1 MDLFEKVDKIREDMD
16 TEVKTSFKWVVFA
29 AVFGLIVVLIFYIL
43 VVRAHAGSA
52 GTASR
57 DQYGSFQG
65 VATNPNEVGPH
76 QRQPD
81 RLSERQLQ
89 REPRE

>member
-29 AVFGLIVVLIFYIL
+29 AVFGLIVVLTVYIL

-57 DQYGSFQG
+57 DQHGSFQG
-65 VATNPNEVGPH
+65 VATNPNGLGALQC
-76 QRQPD
+76 QRD
-81 RLSERQLQ
+81 RLSER
-89 REPRE
+89 